1 QLLCLLQEAL
11 ELHRPQFISRSQK
24 RLRRLELMVQLRRAR
39 HREAPP
45 GAPRALPRRLSTPAP
60 SKRKQFTIPDPL
72 SDNLFKPKE
81 RIIPEKEMHMRSKR
95 IYDNLPEVKKK
106 QEEKQKRIIIQSNRL
121 RVEMFKKQLLDQ
133 LLHRNTE

>member
-1 QLLCLLQEAL
+1 RPCFPQEAL
-11 ELHRPQFISRSQK
+11 ELHNPGFICRSQK
-24 RLRRLELMVQLRRAR
+24 RLRRLELKVQLRRAR
-39 HREAPP
+39 QSQAAP
-45 GAPRALPRRLSTPAP
+45 GTPARKLSCTSIP
-60 SKRKQFTIPDPL
+60 GRRKQFTVPDPL

-81 RIIPEKEMHMRSKR
+81 RVIPEKEMHMRSKR

>member
-1 QLLCLLQEAL
+1 EAL
-11 ELHRPQFISRSQK
+11 EIHNPQFISRSQK
-24 RLRRLELMVQLRRAR
+24 RLRRLELMVQLRRAQQ
-39 HREAPP
+39 REAPP
-45 GAPRALPRRLSTPAP
+45 ASPRALTRRLSTANT
-60 SKRKQFTIPDPL
+60 SKKKQFTIPDPL

-81 RIIPEKEMHMRSKR
+81 RVIPEKEMHMRSKR